1 MKSLVHAEHEAL
13 HSKMTSLSIRGTH
26 FVWGERPYVMGIV
39 NVTPDSFS
47 DGGRFFHVDDAVA
60 HAERLIE
67 EGADILDVGGE
78 SSRPFS
84 APVSTEEELR
94 RTVPVIQAIRERS
107 GIPISVDTTKAEV
120 AQACLD
126 AGADMINDI
135 SALRMDSRMA
145 DVVREHGVPCVLMHM
160 KGVPKDMQVNPFY
173 ADVEAEVRHFL
184 EERIAFARNAGIP
197 SEKIII
203 DPGIGFGKRFQD
215 NLVLLNRID
224 RLRALGYPVLVGP
237 SRKAFLAAVTGIA
250 RPDARDTATIGAVA
264 VAALRGADM
273 VRVHSVQDIRM
284 VLRVM
289 TAIIKETME

>member
-1 MKSLVHAEHEAL
+1 
-13 HSKMTSLSIRGTH
+13 MTSLFIRETP
-26 FVWGERPYVMGIV
+26 FVWGERPYIMAIV

-47 DGGRFFHVDDAVA
+47 DGGRFFHLNDAVA

-67 EGADILDVGGE
+67 EGADILDIGGE

-84 APVSTEEELR
+84 EPVSTEEELQ
-94 RTVPVIQAIRERS
+94 RTVPVIKAVREHS
-107 GIPISVDTTKAEV
+107 NIPISVDTTKAEV
-120 AQACLD
+120 ARACLD

-135 SALRMDSRMA
+135 SALRMDSCMVN
-145 DVVREHGVPCVLMHM
+145 VVREYGVPCVLMHM

-173 ADVEAEVRHFL
+173 EDVEAEVRNFL
-184 EERIAFARNAGIP
+184 AERISFAQNAGIS
-197 SEKIII
+197 SENIII

-224 RLRALGYPVLVGP
+224 RLRELGRPVLVGP
-237 SRKAFLAAVTGIA
+237 SRKAFLAAVTGIT

-273 VRVHSVQDIRM
+273 VRVHSVQDVRM
-284 VLRVM
+284 VLKVM
-289 TAIIKETME
+289 NAIIHETME